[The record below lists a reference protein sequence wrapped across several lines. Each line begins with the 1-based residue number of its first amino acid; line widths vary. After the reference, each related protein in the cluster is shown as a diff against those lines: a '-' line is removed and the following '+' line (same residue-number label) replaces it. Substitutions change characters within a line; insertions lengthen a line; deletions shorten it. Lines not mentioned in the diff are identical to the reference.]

1 MFTWAKMRW
10 ECRQND
16 TLSIAYRTLRV
27 HSTYPPLEY
36 TPRWYMMIDA
46 QTCGALIRCGGQTE
60 GNRFGKN
67 FVNKITLL
75 SYLLQHSQD
84 ITTCGEVTRRYLH
97 NSSMDNVSRCVEH
110 GAIKK
115 WWWTVQKQQNRC
127 SGTLCSKH
135 HRLHMVTYVH

>member
-16 TLSIAYRTLRV
+16 TLSISHRTLHV
-27 HSTYPPLEY
+27 HSTCPALEY
-36 TPRWYMMIDA
+36 APRWYMMIDA
-46 QTCGALIRCGGQTE
+46 QKCGAPRRCGGQTE
-60 GNRFGKN
+60 GNRFGKI

-75 SYLLQHSQD
+75 SRLLRHSQD
-84 ITTCGEVTRRYLH
+84 ITTCGEVTWRCLH
-97 NSSMDNVSRCVEH
+97 NSSMDNVSHGVEH

-115 WWWTVQKQQNRC
+115 WWWTMPKVQNRY
-127 SGTLCSKH
+127 SGTLCSKP